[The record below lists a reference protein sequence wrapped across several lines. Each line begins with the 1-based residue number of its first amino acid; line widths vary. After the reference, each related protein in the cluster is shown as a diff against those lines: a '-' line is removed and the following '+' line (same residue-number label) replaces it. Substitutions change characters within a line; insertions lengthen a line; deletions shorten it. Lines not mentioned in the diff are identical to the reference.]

1 MLMGFLVCVLGG
13 GGLYDTK
20 VGCGSVYLTW
30 LLICSIL

>member
-1 MLMGFLVCVLGG
+1 MLMGFLVCVGG

-20 VGCGSVYLTW
+20 VGCGWVYLTW